1 MDLDQLLA
9 RTAVSP
15 RPYQQRIVQ
24 QVSDA
29 YQGKSISRQGG
40 SEPAVRS
47 ILIES
52 PTGSGK
58 TVMGLLAARYLQEQY
73 PDLAVG
79 WIAMR
84 RNLLLQAE
92 REHERHRI
100 AVRDLH
106 FVSMFDKQPTQLQ
119 AAREGGR
126 KLLLVVDEAQHDA
139 AGSCMHL
146 HNLLRPDWILG
157 LSATPYRV
165 DRLKLCFEKVIRDA
179 GIHRLIQDGY
189 LAPYHHFTIPL
200 WNPKEVA
207 SHYARE
213 PQRWGKSI
221 FYFANLRECFQVQQA
236 LGELGHAAEVVTG
249 ASDCEQQLDRFRQ
262 TELNC
267 LVSCMR
273 LTEGFD
279 EPALKTAWVR
289 DSSRG
294 PTIQMGGRV
303 FRQHPNLRWKQIV
316 QSAETRWPMMRT
328 AMPAAQF
335 VWADDSWRSLQVNER
350 INEISAT
357 VLRTLAQSEVKLP
370 AFLVKQ
376 SSSTNSQRR
385 NRRNFRD
392 SQSGS

>member
-40 SEPAVRS
+40 SESAVRS

-58 TVMGLLAARYLQEQY
+58 TVMGLLAARFLQEQH

-79 WIAMR
+79 WVAMR

-119 AAREGGR
+119 ATREGGR

-189 LAPYHHFTIPL
+189 LAPYHHFTIPR
-200 WNPKEVA
+200 WTPQEVA

-236 LGELGHAAEVVTG
+236 LGELGHSAEVVTG

-267 LVSCMR
+267 LVSCMK

-335 VWADDSWRSLQVNER
+335 VWMDDSWRSLQVNEQ
-350 INEISAT
+350 INEISTAI
-357 VLRTLAQSEVKLP
+357 LRSLAQSEVKLP
-370 AFLVKQ
+370 AFLLKKGA
-376 SSSTNSQRR
+376 STSSQRR
-385 NRRNFRD
+385 NRENF
-392 SQSGS
+392 SNSSGSN